1 MITRIAVLRGGVGDE
16 HEVSMNSGSVV
27 LSHLLNKAQE
37 HSNIKPVDVFVDRR
51 EDWFVRGIK
60 QTPERVLFSMDVVW
74 NALHGQY
81 GEDGTVQKILD
92 RMGIPYTGSTAY
104 ASALSMNKVLAKREL
119 EKAGVR
125 TPRSLVLGVSATLEK
140 DIVSAFRSFTQPSV
154 IKPDSSGSSVGVTVA
169 RSYYDF
175 KNGVRTAFQHSP
187 RVLIEEMIVGK
198 EATVGVV
205 EQFRG
210 EPLYSLPPV
219 EIIPDKSSSFFD
231 YQAKYGG
238 NTTERC
244 PGNFSK
250 SEAEE
255 LRQAALTAHRA
266 LGLRHYSRSDFIVS
280 PTQGVYYLETNA
292 LPGTTN
298 ESLLPKSLSAVGVPL
313 PEFIDHV
320 LDLALG
326 KG

>member
-1 MITRIAVLRGGVGDE
+1 MSTRVAVLRGGVGDE

-27 LSHLLNKAQE
+27 LSHLLQSQE
-37 HSNIKPVDVFVDRR
+37 HLNIKPLDVFIDRR

-60 QTPERVLFSMDVVW
+60 QTPEQALFSMDVVW
-74 NALHGQY
+74 NALHGEY
-81 GEDGTVQKILD
+81 GEDGTVQRILD
-92 RMGIPYTGSTAY
+92 RVGIPYTGSTAY
-104 ASALSMNKVLAKREL
+104 ASALSMNKVLAKEIL
-119 EKAGVR
+119 AKAGVR

-140 DIVSAFRSFTQPSV
+140 DIVSAFRSFIQPSV
-154 IKPDSSGSSVGVTVA
+154 IKPDSSGSSVGVTIA
-169 RSYYDF
+169 RSYHDF
-175 KNGVRTAFQHSP
+175 EKGVRTAFQHSP

-198 EATVGVV
+198 EATIGVV
-205 EQFRG
+205 EQFRD

-219 EIIPDKSSSFFD
+219 EIIPDSSSSFFD

-238 NTTERC
+238 HATERC

-250 SEAEE
+250 SEVEE
-255 LRQAALTAHRA
+255 LRQAALTAHRV

-280 PTQGVYYLETNA
+280 PTKGVYYLETNA

-298 ESLLPKSLSAVGVPL
+298 ESLLPKSLSTVGVPL

-320 LDLALG
+320 LNLALRE
-326 KG
+326 